1 VVTELMSPIDALF
14 NTRSRAEPTRSPSQG
29 IRRSNA
35 PDKRRRY
42 FHFGLKD
49 EKFAPPWDGSVC
61 ESRRSIDEQRREL
74 IQSDPKFQELL
85 AVLK

>member
-1 VVTELMSPIDALF
+1 MSPIDALF
-14 NTRSRAEPTRSPSQG
+14 NTRVARGTYSQSLTKDYLE
-29 IRRSNA
+29 SNA

-49 EKFAPPWDGSVC
+49 EEFAPPLGWFLSAK
-61 ESRRSIDEQRREL
+61 SRRSIDEQRREL
-74 IQSDPKFQELL
+74 IEASPQFKELL